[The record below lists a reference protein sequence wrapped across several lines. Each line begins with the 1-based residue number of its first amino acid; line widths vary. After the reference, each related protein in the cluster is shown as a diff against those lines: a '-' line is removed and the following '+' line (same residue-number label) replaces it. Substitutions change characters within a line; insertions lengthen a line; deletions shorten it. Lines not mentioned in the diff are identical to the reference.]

1 MPVIYRSYDTN
12 GRLLM
17 SETGSVCKMLGSFSI
32 TTSSGSISVNIS
44 LPGEVF
50 FVITPRLGSGG
61 SFVGSRPVVEYEGG
75 GVFTWLFAGTAA
87 AGAYD
92 VHYGVY

>member
-1 MPVIYRSYDTN
+1 MAVIYRSYDTS

-17 SETGSVCKMLGSFSI
+17 RETGSVCKVLGSFPI
-32 TTSSGSISVNIS
+32 TTSSGAITVPIT

-50 FVITPRLGSGG
+50 FVIVPRVGSGG
-61 SFVGSRPVVEYEGG
+61 SFVGSRPIVEHEGG
-75 GVFTWLFAGTAA
+75 GAFSWIFAGTAA
-87 AGAYD
+87 EGAYD